1 MWKAA
6 RFSTCVSAAKGG
18 LGPTEWVIS
27 SVSQKLTLSPI
38 SSLVIGNGRQY
49 ILIKFGSSIL
59 ICEMA
64 EIHCHSWVPW
74 QAEKMRQW
82 KPHEVQQSDVQS
94 PAPMLRAEQLESR
107 RESGCSKGHYVE
119 CKPTIIPYGEDGQQ
133 QPADQGRWSFPFT
146 QHCWDTYG
154 VLDPVWCFPVQN
166 THRLIGVSAT
176 MGDRDS
182 YKIGASVIWRKA
194 ESLDHV
200 SLREEKAQGNLI
212 NEYKCPMR
220 GSNED
225 KASHLSGAQW

>member
-1 MWKAA
+1 MQHVPEYHSYSFSHLTSQIMGFDWRLRSLLKWFAKLHFCKIDVGTTGLHWKWYWHLSWHA
-6 RFSTCVSAAKGG
+6 RWLCWDPKLFMHDLQWNLVKFDLSPYPKIEPWT
-18 LGPTEWVIS
+18 WVIS
-27 SVSQKLTLSPI
+27 VPLLLSRLMVFLASLSKVS
-38 SSLVIGNGRQY
+38 
-49 ILIKFGSSIL
+49 
-59 ICEMA
+59 
-64 EIHCHSWVPW
+64 
-74 QAEKMRQW
+74 
-82 KPHEVQQSDVQS
+82 
-94 PAPMLRAEQLESR
+94 
-107 RESGCSKGHYVE
+107 
-119 CKPTIIPYGEDGQQ
+119 PTGK
-133 QPADQGRWSFPFT
+133 GRWSFPFT

-200 SLREEKAQGNLI
+200 SLREEKAQGDLI
-212 NEYKCPMR
+212 SEYKCPMR